1 MSASFQR
8 SANDLVGFQTGDDA
22 FNFSRYLTRECG
34 LHSHDFNFTVAER
47 TMYIGA
53 FRVGIET
60 AAFASLAHRSERLP
74 FVQHV
79 FQSLAGRALII
90 GVDRL
95 DYSKEISARADQSFS
110 NRITLNIVGA
120 QPSARQIAMRRTT
133 NTSLI
138 AHPRVRITPI
148 EGPLEIGSRMW
159 RDYVYQCGT
168 GYQIL
173 LGRAIS
179 TSPTPYC

>member
-1 MSASFQR
+1 LTER
-8 SANDLVGFQTGDDA
+8 SPWSVQLSEPKGTSGLSKWQTSSTSCRTNTGGIREAIPTRPPRAAGFG
-22 FNFSRYLTRECG
+22 
-34 LHSHDFNFTVAER
+34 
-47 TMYIGA
+47 
-53 FRVGIET
+53 
-60 AAFASLAHRSERLP
+60 
-74 FVQHV
+74 VQENNPS
-79 FQSLAGRALII
+79 QNLSLAGGRGNHPLWGGSF
-90 GVDRL
+90 GVRPF
-95 DYSKEISARADQSFS
+95 SPHISEIDQSFS